1 MDWEI
6 IKVADE
12 DGLSQDDKNCLARLN
27 SMKVYKERKY
37 EFLMLWQ
44 DKNRSFPNNYN
55 VGLKQFSVLKQQLK
69 RDPDLRNKYKNIIN
83 TFSEKSYAKAFS
95 RE

>member
-1 MDWEI
+1 MVSEI
-6 IKVADE
+6 IKVSDE
-12 DGLSQDDKNCLARLN
+12 DGLSQDDKNCLACLD
-27 SMKVYKERKY
+27 SMKVHKEGKY

-55 VGLKQFSVLKQQLK
+55 VGLKQFSVLMQQLK
-69 RDPDLRNKYKNIIN
+69 RDPDLRNKYKDIIN
-83 TFSEKSYAKAFS
+83 TFIEKSYAKACS

>member
-1 MDWEI
+1 MDSEI

-44 DKNRSFPNNYN
+44 IKIDHF
-55 VGLKQFSVLKQQLK
+55 QT
-69 RDPDLRNKYKNIIN
+69 IIM
-83 TFSEKSYAKAFS
+83 
-95 RE
+95 